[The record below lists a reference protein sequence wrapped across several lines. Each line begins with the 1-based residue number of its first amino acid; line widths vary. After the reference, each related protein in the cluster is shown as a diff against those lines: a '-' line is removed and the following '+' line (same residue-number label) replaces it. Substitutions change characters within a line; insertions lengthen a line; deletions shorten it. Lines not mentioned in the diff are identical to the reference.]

1 MAYIG
6 VDIDVDDF
14 YDEMS
19 SWDKQ
24 SMAKMLKRDGF
35 YILDDEDDEDDE
47 DNWVIE
53 NPNIFDEEWVKVMKK
68 IFHGR
73 LQLSNEDE
81 EIIKAIA
88 NKL

>member
-1 MAYIG
+1 MAYIE
-6 VDIDVDDF
+6 VNIDVDDF

-24 SMAKMLKRDGF
+24 SMAEMLERDGF
-35 YILDDEDDEDDE
+35 CTWDDDNDE
-47 DNWVIE
+47 DNFVIDD
-53 NPNIFDEEWVKVMKK
+53 PNAFDEEWIKVMKK

>member
-1 MAYIG
+1 MAYIE
-6 VDIDVDDF
+6 VNIDVDDF

-24 SMAKMLKRDGF
+24 SMAEMLERDGF
-35 YILDDEDDEDDE
+35 CTWDE
-47 DNWVIE
+47 DNFVIDD
-53 NPNIFDEEWVKVMKK
+53 PNAFDEEWIKVMKK

-81 EIIKAIA
+81 EIIKVIA
-88 NKL
+88 NKI

>member
-1 MAYIG
+1 MAYIE

-14 YDEMS
+14 YGEMS

-24 SMAKMLKRDGF
+24 SMAEMLEKDGF
-35 YILDDEDDEDDE
+35 CILNDEDEE

-53 NPNIFDEEWVKVMKK
+53 DPNVFDEVWVEVVKK
-68 IFHGR
+68 LFHGR

-81 EIIKAIA
+81 ETIKNIA

>member
-1 MAYIG
+1 MAYIE

-14 YDEMS
+14 YDEMNTFE
-19 SWDKQ
+19 KQ
-24 SMAKMLKRDGF
+24 SMAEMLERDGF
-35 YILDDEDDEDDE
+35 CTLDDEDDE

-53 NPNIFDEEWVKVMKK
+53 NPNAFDEEWVKVIEKL
-68 IFHGR
+68 FHGR

-88 NKL
+88 NKI